1 MNTDSPIYC
10 TAPSRFRYYSLG
22 KVDEVETDMME
33 VRWHT
38 FTLFYKLSTE
48 EIKDIKPCPRC
59 SAELVLQY

>member
-1 MNTDSPIYC
+1 MNTDSPIVC
-10 TAPSRFRYYSLG
+10 TAPSRFRYYNLG

-59 SAELVLQY
+59 FAELVLPY